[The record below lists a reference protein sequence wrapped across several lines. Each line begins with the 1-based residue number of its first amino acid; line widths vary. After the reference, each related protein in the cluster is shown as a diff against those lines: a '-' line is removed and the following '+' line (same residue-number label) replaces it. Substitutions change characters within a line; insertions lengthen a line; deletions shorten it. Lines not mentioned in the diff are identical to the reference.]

1 MIWKNQEGNLFKKL
15 WYSLSWYGRRM
26 MDNSHLSVYLILKDG
41 RDISKLRVWVSR
53 FFDIITYGFHLRAC
67 NITLWASILPQELF
81 LTQLLKNEHSSL
93 SIYRFEKHVSKRNF
107 WWKSQKCG
115 HFLSS
120 STHDKEIADQS
131 SPSSS
136 NAQRITFFFDI
147 GLIWFKSVRRTFC
160 RQFQKSPYLV
170 PISSHSW
177 DILKSNFSPLY
188 LKNNQNGPSQATL
201 QTKISHFIFKEQK
214 KFLIYLRSFK
224 SCRALESAILSW
236 DTLYRLQSTS
246 KYNRVRPISGTL
258 FIAECQNWSPSLTG
272 RWSLWKSF
280 VFFFYVFSRL
290 LQA

>member
-1 MIWKNQEGNLFKKL
+1 
-15 WYSLSWYGRRM
+15 
-26 MDNSHLSVYLILKDG
+26 MDISHLSIHLMLEDGKD
-41 RDISKLRVWVSR
+41 IPKLRVWVSR

-67 NITLWASILPQELF
+67 DITLWASILPQELF

-120 STHDKEIADQS
+120 STHDKEIADQC

-136 NAQRITFFFDI
+136 NAQRITFFSDI
-147 GLIWFKSVRRTFC
+147 DLIWFKSVRRTFC

-177 DILKSNFSPLY
+177 DMLKSNFSALY
-188 LKNNQNGPSQATL
+188 LKDNQNGPSQATL

-214 KFLIYLRSFK
+214 KFSIYPKPFRSY
-224 SCRALESAILSW
+224 RALESAILSW
-236 DTLYRLQSTS
+236 DTLYFDKVFEGQIDWGLQTGMISLVIDEGYFISWVDSIEAIFTRRNHDRVVECLDARL
-246 KYNRVRPISGTL
+246 R
-258 FIAECQNWSPSLTG
+258 WLTMG
-272 RWSLWKSF
+272 ALPLNIQG
-280 VFFFYVFSRL
+280 VPT
-290 LQA
+290 